1 MRIAVAGGTG
11 TVGRHVVRAASEA
24 GHEPAVLARSLG
36 INVVTGQGIGGALAG
51 ADVVVDA
58 TNLFT
63 LSGTKARRFFLS
75 GTRTLMDAGAR
86 VGVQHYVALSI
97 VGIDGINTSYYGAK
111 LAQERSVAAGP
122 IPHTIARAAQFH
134 EFPGQLLGLQRGPL
148 AAIPK
153 VLMRPVSAREI
164 GDRLVRLAEQG
175 PAGRVQDLVGPHDET
190 AADLTRRQLKFDG
203 SRRKVIEVR
212 LPGAY
217 GKGLA
222 SGLLRGTQD
231 ALQGTI
237 TFDEWLASED
247 RLPR

>member
-97 VGIDGINTSYYGAK
+97 VGIDAINTSYYGAK
-111 LAQERSVAAGP
+111 LGQERSVAAGS

-134 EFPGQLLGLQRGPL
+134 EFSAQLLGLQRGPI

-190 AADLTRRQLKFDG
+190 AADLARRQLKFDG

-212 LPGAY
+212 LPGVY

-222 SGLLRGTQD
+222 SGLLRGTPD

-247 RLPR
+247 HLPR